1 MKKVVRLTESEL
13 TNIIKKVVQEQQE
26 NSAQCQKLAQ
36 KIKTHKAKGER
47 LINLAPKKMRN
58 VLTNIFE
65 KGVNEGTEAF
75 KNAIPQQLKSEFQ
88 KKIATLKKPKSD
100 MELDSMI
107 SDVENDVQNIQEQI
121 YGPSWLM
128 PTIMIL
134 GVLFILVML
143 IGGLRSQGEYCGQS
157 IWWG

>member
-1 MKKVVRLTESEL
+1 MKKVIRLTESEL

-36 KIKTHKAKGER
+36 KIKSHKAKGER
-47 LINLAPKKMRN
+47 LINFAPKKVRN
-58 VLTNIFE
+58 MLTNIFE
-65 KGVNEGTEAF
+65 KGINEGTEAF
-75 KNAIPQQLKSEFQ
+75 KNAIPQQMKSDFQ

-100 MELDSMI
+100 MELDSII
-107 SDVENDVQNIQEQI
+107 SDVENEVKNIQEQF
-121 YGPSWLM
+121 YPPAWFM

-134 GVLFILVML
+134 GALFILVML

-157 IWWG
+157 IWWN